1 MSRIYTICK
10 ISKIILEWV
19 SGAPS
24 IELAGHEGS
33 AVSSSPKILEILEIL
48 QILLLYFP
56 ALLLSSLA
64 NPGNPAHSCII
75 PLMLIV
81 AV

>member
-1 MSRIYTICK
+1 MIYTIDTIC
-10 ISKIILEWV
+10 KIILEWV

-48 QILLLYFP
+48 KILLI
-56 ALLLSSLA
+56 LA
-64 NPGNPAHSCII
+64 
-75 PLMLIV
+75 
-81 AV
+81 